1 MSKKRPSSMLR
12 HGISVIHTRTGG
24 YECLWKYYDD
34 RHKRFN
40 VYFQLISVNGE
51 PVDIMSAYNKYE
63 IPGWFGKKFLPTFQF
78 YSRSTFNQ
86 FVDMNTIRIVEY

>member
-1 MSKKRPSSMLR
+1 
-12 HGISVIHTRTGG
+12 
-24 YECLWKYYDD
+24 
-34 RHKRFN
+34 
-40 VYFQLISVNGE
+40 VNGE